1 MKAGAQPRGTI
12 VARCAIAFVVLAAFG
27 VLGAAA
33 TAAAPVAGS
42 DAVSSRGAEQPT
54 TEPRLTTSQLRAR
67 LRTTA
72 WLPSWDLDRS
82 RASLREHQRN
92 VGRLSPLWFELRA
105 DGRMVARR
113 PGALDAE
120 VLSIVRARQIALV
133 PTVTNDLD
141 RVRVHAMLATAATR
155 TRHVDQLVALAV
167 RHRFAGIDIDYED
180 VDPADRAN
188 FTAMLQE
195 LGRRLR
201 ARDMQLSVDVPPAT
215 SSAADAIGA
224 NAYDLAAIGA
234 AADEV
239 RVLAYDYS
247 TPCSGSGPI
256 APIAW
261 VRQVVAHTVE
271 FVPRGKLVLGVPLY
285 GYDWA
290 RTGCAESRAWLD
302 TDALRR
308 QHRGTLGWSNPF
320 QARQLR
326 YTASGQRHLVWFE
339 DARATAAKLKLAH
352 DERLRGVALWRLGGE
367 DPRTWA
373 MLDQVLG
380 QSRAA
385 AAPV

>member
-1 MKAGAQPRGTI
+1 LSA
-12 VARCAIAFVVLAAFG
+12 
-27 VLGAAA
+27 
-33 TAAAPVAGS
+33 
-42 DAVSSRGAEQPT
+42 
-54 TEPRLTTSQLRAR
+54 SQLRAR

-72 WLPSWDLDRS
+72 YLPSWDLERS
-82 RASLREHQRN
+82 QASLRDHQRL
-92 VGRLSPLWFELRA
+92 VGRLSPVWFELRA
-105 DGRMVARR
+105 DGRMVVRR
-113 PGALDAE
+113 AGALDAG
-120 VLSIVRARQIALV
+120 VLSIVRDRRIALV
-133 PTVTNDLD
+133 PTVTNDVD
-141 RVRVHAMLATAATR
+141 RSRVHTMLASAT
-155 TRHVDQLVALAV
+155 TRRRHADQLVALAT
-167 RHRFAGIDIDYED
+167 RSSFAGISIDYED
-180 VDPADRAN
+180 IDPADRTR
-188 FTAMLQE
+188 FVSLLQE

-201 ARDMQLSVDVPPAT
+201 ARDMVLNVDVPAAT

-256 APIAW
+256 APIGW
-261 VRQVVAHTVE
+261 VRQVVAHTIE
-271 FVPRGKLVLGVPLY
+271 YVPRRKVVLGIPLY

-290 RTGCAESRAWLD
+290 RTGCAQSRAWTD

-308 QHRGTLGWSNPF
+308 DHAGTLGWSNPF

-326 YTASGQRHLVWFE
+326 YQVGAERHLVWFE
-339 DARATAAKLKLAH
+339 DARATAAKLRIAH

-380 QSRAA
+380 QVRR
-385 AAPV
+385 